1 MSDPNALG
9 GKVHPTN
16 QGDAPT
22 CTRHAI
28 AKAIVQH
35 AHYHK
40 RYDFNQDYVLGV
52 VENFKLTLEAV
63 LPSEYDG
70 EQFHFMDRTYHPEGL
85 NKHYTIT
92 TKVANIPVLWDEA
105 LRQLKKRQRILEEE
119 RKAEEKRQR
128 TLDEEARKAEEQN
141 EKILKEK
148 GKAQDELKGEQTRL
162 QMKNNEEKKSYNGVE
177 NTTSVLLKK
186 IFTFALIPPFAA
198 FLLVLPKPG
207 IVWAMSGVG
216 ALFVLGVNLLT
227 EAADSSITKEDVDE
241 ALLLSTTPPGEKEA
255 KNEDYDRAAPPGG
268 RPNFHLEYVLV
279 YDTSR
284 TDAHSS
290 HCVFIKSIKDG
301 NFNCINSWRDIDP
314 APQVRIGKEKN
325 RLWRVNV
332 EYKDPE
338 IK

>member
-1 MSDPNALG
+1 DADDALLLSTTPPG
-9 GKVHPTN
+9 GKE
-16 QGDAPT
+16 
-22 CTRHAI
+22 
-28 AKAIVQH
+28 AK
-35 AHYHK
+35 
-40 RYDFNQDYVLGV
+40 
-52 VENFKLTLEAV
+52 
-63 LPSEYDG
+63 
-70 EQFHFMDRTYHPEGL
+70 
-85 NKHYTIT
+85 NK
-92 TKVANIPVLWDEA
+92 
-105 LRQLKKRQRILEEE
+105 
-119 RKAEEKRQR
+119 
-128 TLDEEARKAEEQN
+128 
-141 EKILKEK
+141 
-148 GKAQDELKGEQTRL
+148 
-162 QMKNNEEKKSYNGVE
+162 
-177 NTTSVLLKK
+177 
-186 IFTFALIPPFAA
+186 
-198 FLLVLPKPG
+198 
-207 IVWAMSGVG
+207 
-216 ALFVLGVNLLT
+216 
-227 EAADSSITKEDVDE
+227 DVDE